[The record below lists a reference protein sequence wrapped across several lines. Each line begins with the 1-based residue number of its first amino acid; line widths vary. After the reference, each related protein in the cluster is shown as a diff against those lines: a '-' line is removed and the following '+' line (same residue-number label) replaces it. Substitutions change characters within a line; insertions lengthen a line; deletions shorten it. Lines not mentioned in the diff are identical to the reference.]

1 MQLKALENTTTS
13 SFSSIQYHTIYVVP
27 HYHTTIQLHTV
38 PQAHYTKQYRMYN
51 MSYSVSQKAFVV
63 IVILYLYGGLTRS
76 YSSCVP
82 CCPPADLYLPPS
94 APVTV
99 RGDVHGQFYDLLELF
114 RMGGRC
120 LDTN

>member
-1 MQLKALENTTTS
+1 
-13 SFSSIQYHTIYVVP
+13 
-27 HYHTTIQLHTV
+27 
-38 PQAHYTKQYRMYN
+38 

-76 YSSCVP
+76 YSSYVL
-82 CCPPADLYLPPS
+82 CCPPADLYLPHS

-99 RGDVHGQFYDLLELF
+99 CGDVHGQFYDLLELF